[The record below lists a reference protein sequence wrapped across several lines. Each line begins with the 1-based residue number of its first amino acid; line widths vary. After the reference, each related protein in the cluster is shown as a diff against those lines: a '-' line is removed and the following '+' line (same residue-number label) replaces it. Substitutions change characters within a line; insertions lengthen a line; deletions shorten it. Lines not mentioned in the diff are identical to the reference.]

1 MGGGSG
7 EIIPAFIRFVR
18 DSKFHAAEGKL
29 EHGRW
34 NGRHDLDDRRR
45 LVGRNFAGRTVRG
58 SIRYHRHFLVVQ
70 PPSPEMSESRYGRI
84 RPFSISCN
92 RHPPRRLALPRPAR
106 KRQRESVRK
115 LRFRIVKATVSIAD
129 RRVLFT
135 DSMSEPDPYAP
146 PATSEIT
153 PACPAHGFRRDGEFV
168 VVRTGAVLPQ
178 RCIQTN
184 EPIGQGD
191 WSKEKKL
198 HGSPKW
204 AGLCT
209 ALPYLTLLLLQN
221 WLPSI
226 FKDYFAVVI
235 VAMMIGSVAIAS
247 IFHKT
252 CFITYGLKG
261 SVQRKQRRTRLIF
274 VGLLGLAG
282 VALMLCAFLGHF
294 IWVFIVLL
302 GMVIVISL
310 SAVRLSRFIRVIR
323 YRDGEFWLKGC
334 SPEFLDSLD
343 KA

>member
-1 MGGGSG
+1 M
-7 EIIPAFIRFVR
+7 
-18 DSKFHAAEGKL
+18 
-29 EHGRW
+29 
-34 NGRHDLDDRRR
+34 
-45 LVGRNFAGRTVRG
+45 
-58 SIRYHRHFLVVQ
+58 
-70 PPSPEMSESRYGRI
+70 PET
-84 RPFSISCN
+84 N
-92 RHPPRRLALPRPAR
+92 
-106 KRQRESVRK
+106 
-115 LRFRIVKATVSIAD
+115 
-129 RRVLFT
+129 
-135 DSMSEPDPYAP
+135 PYAP
-146 PATSEIT
+146 PATSEV
-153 PACPAHGFRRDGEFV
+153 AQVCPAHGFRRDGEFI
-168 VVRTGAVLPQ
+168 VVRTGAVLPK

-191 WSKEKKL
+191 WSKEDKL
-198 HGSPKW
+198 HGSPRW
-204 AGLCT
+204 AGLCIS
-209 ALPYLTLLLLQN
+209 LPCVTPLLLQN